1 MVWFMRKKSQLLSFF
16 ISVIFTI
23 MILSNMRVNL
33 VDDAFIFKRYAF
45 NLAHYGQLVF
55 NPVERA
61 EGITSIL
68 WTFLIFINER
78 FIHGSFPKYV
88 TALSLLIL
96 FILSL
101 RIWYVGTKLSSA
113 SSGLFCVL
121 FLLSQNE
128 FLASSTNGL
137 EGVLFGYLLF
147 ELIHSF
153 WEEKTMRSF
162 IIGGILYLTRPE
174 ALFIVLMMLF
184 FYLVPIRNIESVLRK
199 SLAFWG
205 IVIGVTLF
213 RVFYYGEFIPNS
225 VIAKS
230 IPLNFLFKF
239 GTEPALKYIIGF
251 IKNNLLV
258 VFVFLMSVF
267 HIGFIIRQLFINKAR
282 GYKSLII
289 FLKETLFQQKD
300 TRSLLLGFFIVF
312 FSLLATLRNGG
323 DWMFAH
329 RLLSQYLPLYMFM
342 MVILIKNNVIN
353 KTILASLG
361 TLSVILL
368 LAGLPTPKIGFPKIH
383 YGSDYYKEIAQ
394 RIKPS
399 LEPQDLVSAEAI
411 GYISHLLPNQPIFD
425 PLGLTNPYIA
435 RNGKPLLGY
444 GKVNIPYLVQTIK
457 PAILIWHWGGH
468 LYGNEILVQENYAV
482 FCKRDCNNLDA
493 DLVLIR
499 KDIAGRFK
507 DAFMDWNQIEEF
519 SKVWK

>member
-1 MVWFMRKKSQLLSFF
+1 MVWFMKKWSQLISLCLS
-16 ISVIFTI
+16 VMFTL
-23 MILSNMRVNL
+23 MTLSNMRVNL

-55 NPVERA
+55 NLGERVE
-61 EGITSIL
+61 GTTSIL

-78 FIHGSFPKYV
+78 FIGGSFAKYV

-96 FILSL
+96 IILSL
-101 RIWYVGTKLSSA
+101 RIWYLGTKLRSA
-113 SSGLFCVL
+113 LSGLFCVL
-121 FLLSQNE
+121 FLFSQNE

-147 ELIHSF
+147 ELIYSF
-153 WEEKTMRSF
+153 WEEKTLRSF

-174 ALFIVLMMLF
+174 ALFIVLIMLF
-184 FYLVPIRNIESVLRK
+184 FYLVAIRNIESVLRK

-213 RVFYYGEFIPNS
+213 RIFYYGELIPNS

-258 VFVFLMSVF
+258 VFVFLISVF
-267 HIGFIIRQLFINKAR
+267 HIGSLIRQLFINKTQS
-282 GYKSLII
+282 YKSLII
-289 FLKETLFQQKD
+289 SLKETLFQQKD
-300 TRSLLLGFFIVF
+300 NRTLLLGFFIVF
-312 FSLLATLRNGG
+312 FSLLVTFRNGG
-323 DWMFAH
+323 DWMHAH
-329 RLLSQYLPLYMFM
+329 RLLSQYLPLYIFM

-353 KTILASLG
+353 KKIWVSLG
-361 TLSVILL
+361 ALSAIL
-368 LAGLPTPKIGFPKIH
+368 LAGLFTPKIGFPQID
-383 YGSDYYKEIAQ
+383 YGTNYYKEIAQ
-394 RIKPS
+394 KIKPS
-399 LEPQDLVSAEAI
+399 LEPQDLLSAEAI
-411 GYISHLLPNQPIFD
+411 GYISYLLPNQPIFD
-425 PLGLTNPYIA
+425 PLGLTTPYIA

-457 PAILIWHWGGH
+457 PAVLIWHWGGH
-468 LYGNEILVQENYAV
+468 LYGYEILVQENYAV

-499 KDIAGRFK
+499 KDIAGRFN
-507 DAFMDWNQIEEF
+507 DAFMDWDQIEDF